1 MKLLAILVLLSMNV
15 SGQVRMDTVVRK
27 KYLDSLKNQLAAYTL
42 GSYTYLNL
50 YDRAEADKKELK
62 IKLEKTENT
71 LNYILWRR
79 RRENLQMGAFFVALG
94 VFMVGSFVLMK

>member
-1 MKLLAILVLLSMNV
+1 MFLSINV
-15 SGQVRMDTVVRK
+15 FGQIKSDTVVRK

-50 YDRAEADKKELK
+50 YDQAEAEKKELK

-71 LNYILWRR
+71 LDYILWRR
-79 RRENLQMGAFFVALG
+79 RRENIQTGAFFVALG
-94 VFMVGSFVLMK
+94 GFIITSFILIK